1 MPQKRASVGRDR
13 LNARDEDLLRQ
24 LVELH
29 TITGRPIGSKVLSER
44 GAGRGLSPSSI
55 RNAMARLKR
64 RVTCLSVTLLAGVF
78 LQ

>member
-1 MPQKRASVGRDR
+1 

-29 TITGRPIGSKVLSER
+29 TTAGRPIGSEGSSRK
-44 GAGRGLSPSSI
+44 GTGGGGLSPSSI
-55 RNAMARLKR
+55 RNAMAKLKR
-64 RVTCLSVTLLAGVF
+64 RVTCLSATLLAGAS